1 MRVRPTVQR
10 MKIFV
15 TGAPGWLGTEL
26 VRELDDSEHQV
37 HCLTLIGEDTSELD
51 TFDIEEHPGDL
62 LEPDTIHDAFDE
74 DVDVVF
80 HCAGIIH
87 PPKLFGADM
96 FFDIN
101 AKGTRNM
108 VEIARQYDVDHFVY
122 VSSNAAQGFNDSPSN
137 LMTEDMPSRPESNY
151 GESKYEAEQHVRRY
165 HQKYGLDYT
174 IVRPCW
180 YYGPRQPDR
189 MDRLMNMIQG
199 GYPIIFGNGTNLRSM
214 TYVPNLVEALLA
226 IIDQPDVS
234 KNETYWIA
242 DERPYTTNYIYRTI
256 AKLLDVDE
264 DLRPIYIPT
273 PISRLMEIADV
284 TLGNL
289 GVYEQNIHVA
299 GEMSRNIAC
308 DPSKAK
314 KELDWEPPADLTEG
328 MRKGIEWSREQGN
341 I

>member
-1 MRVRPTVQR
+1 MR
-10 MKIFV
+10 ILV

-26 VRELDDSEHQV
+26 VRELDETDHEV
-37 HCLTLIGEDTSELD
+37 RCLTLIGEDTSELD
-51 TFDIEEHPGDL
+51 QFGVETYPGDVRKL
-62 LEPDTIHDAFDE
+62 DTLSDAFE
-74 DVDVVF
+74 GGVDVVF

-87 PPKLFGADM
+87 PPNLFGADA

-101 AKGTRNM
+101 ADGTRNM
-108 VEIARQYDVDHFVY
+108 LEASRQADVDHFVY
-122 VSSNAAQGFNDSPSN
+122 VSSNAAQGFNDSPTE
-137 LMTEDMPSRPESNY
+137 LMTEEMACQPESNY
-151 GESKYEAEQHVRRY
+151 GESKYMAEQHVRRY
-165 HQKYGLDYT
+165 HQRHDLNFT

-189 MDRLMNMIQG
+189 MNRLMNMIKG
-199 GYPIIFGNGTNLRSM
+199 GNPIIFGDGMNLRSM
-214 TYVPNLVEALLA
+214 TYVPSLVDALLA
-226 IIDQPDVS
+226 VMDQPSVS

-256 AKLLDVDE
+256 ADILGVSE
-264 DLRPIYIPT
+264 DLRPIYVPN

-299 GEMSRNIAC
+299 GEMSRHIAC

-314 KELDWEPPADLTEG
+314 AELDWEPPVDLTEG
-328 MRKGIEWSREQGN
+328 MKESVEWAHERGHV
-341 I
+341 